1 MKGRFQF
8 SFAVIFLILV
18 GLGLALYKHF
28 ALGFPLLR
36 GEESTVWSIEA
47 RVEFMAHGEPAQA
60 TLSLPD
66 HQPGVRIL
74 DESFASPGY
83 GINQFDEQ
91 GQRRAE
97 WSIRKANGQQDI
109 FYKVKLHPQ
118 SGSTLNNPDDTQPVP
133 NKNKPVLPEPYQT
146 AAYSLLDKVKERS
159 ADARSFAGTLVG
171 EFIAKEPSQ
180 NANMLMDM
188 AENRE
193 SKTRLLID
201 LLTMSN
207 IPARMVRGL
216 YLEDGRRRQPIVD
229 MLEVYTDKGWIL
241 FDPMTGKAGNPA
253 NFFLWQR
260 GGKSLLDVMGG
271 SNSRVSFSIISQ
283 SVPARELAITEAK
296 ADDAAIVDF
305 SIYSLPLE
313 AQNAF
318 KTILLIPIGTLVVL
332 IMRVLVG
339 LRTSGTFMPVLIA
352 VAFLHT
358 QLLPGLA
365 IFIAIVSIGLWIR
378 SILSQMNM
386 LLVARLAAV
395 IIVVIGIMAAMSI
408 LSWKLGISQALTITF
423 FPMIILAW
431 TIERMSILW
440 EEEGPKDVLIEGFG
454 SLLVASISYLL
465 MTNSLVEHLTFNFPE
480 LLLSVLGFT
489 LMLGQ
494 YTGYRLLELRRFK
507 PLAAVE

>member
-8 SFAVIFLILV
+8 SLAVIFLIIA

-47 RVEFMAHGEPAQA
+47 RVEFNTQGEPAQA
-60 TLSLPD
+60 TLTLPD
-66 HQPGVRIL
+66 NQAGVRIL

-83 GINQFDEQ
+83 GINQFEDNN
-91 GQRRAE
+91 QRRAE
-97 WSIRKANGQQDI
+97 WSIRQAQGKQDL
-109 FYKVKLHPQ
+109 FYKIKLHLQ
-118 SGSTLNNPDDTQPVP
+118 SDSLAGTTDQLPPAP
-133 NKNKPVLPEPYQT
+133 IKNKPTLPEPYQT
-146 AAYSLLDKVKERS
+146 AAEGLLEKVRDQS
-159 ADARSFAGTLVG
+159 ADARSFAGTLVR
-171 EFIAKEPSQ
+171 EFAGNTPSQ
-180 NANMLMDM
+180 NANMLMGM
-188 AENRE
+188 ATDRE
-193 SKTRLLID
+193 STTRLLID
-201 LLTMSN
+201 LLTMSE

-216 YLEDGRRRQPIVD
+216 YLEDGRRRQPILD
-229 MLEVYTDKGWIL
+229 MLEVYTNKGWVL
-241 FDPMTGKAGNPA
+241 FDPVTGKAGTPD

-271 SNSRVSFSIISQ
+271 VNSKTSFSIISQ
-283 SVPARELAITEAK
+283 SVPARELAIKEAK
-296 ADDAAIVDF
+296 ADDVAMVDF

-313 AQNAF
+313 SQNAF

-358 QLLPGLA
+358 QLLPGLT
-365 IFIAIVSIGLWIR
+365 IFIAIVSIGLWMR

-386 LLVARLAAV
+386 LLVARLSAV
-395 IIVVIGIMAAMSI
+395 IIVVIGIMAAMSV

-440 EEEGPKDVLIEGFG
+440 EEEGPKDVIIEGFG
-454 SLLVASISYLL
+454 SLLVATISYLL
-465 MTNSLVEHLTFNFPE
+465 MTNPVVEHLTFNFPE
-480 LLLSVLGFT
+480 LLLTVLGFT

-507 PLAAVE
+507 PLVAE

>member
-1 MKGRFQF
+1 MVFHSSG
-8 SFAVIFLILV
+8 
-18 GLGLALYKHF
+18 
-28 ALGFPLLR
+28 
-36 GEESTVWSIEA
+36 GEDSTVWSIEA
-47 RVEFMAHGEPAQA
+47 RVEFDAQGGPAQA
-60 TLSLPD
+60 TLSLPNN
-66 HQPGVRIL
+66 QTGVRIL

-83 GINQFDEQ
+83 GINQLEDK

-97 WSIRKANGQQDI
+97 WSIRDAKGSQDL
-109 FYKVKLHPQ
+109 FYKVKLHLQ
-118 SGSTLNNPDDTQPVP
+118 SDSFLSSPDEQAPAP
-133 NKNKPVLPEPYQT
+133 IQNKPTLPEPYQT
-146 AAYSLLDKVKERS
+146 AAEGLLERVQERS
-159 ADARSFAGTLVG
+159 ADSRSFAGTLVN
-171 EFIAKEPSQ
+171 EFVAKEPSQ
-180 NANMLMDM
+180 NANMLTGMII
-188 AENRE
+188 NRE

-201 LLTMSN
+201 LLTMSD

-229 MLEVYTDKGWIL
+229 MLEVYTDKGWVL
-241 FDPMTGKAGNPA
+241 FDPMTGKSGNPG

-271 SNSRVSFSIISQ
+271 SNSRTSFSIISQ
-283 SVPARELAITEAK
+283 SVPSRDLAIKEAK
-296 ADDAAIVDF
+296 ADDVAMVDF

-339 LRTSGTFMPVLIA
+339 LRTSGTFMPVLVAI
-352 VAFLHT
+352 AFLHT
-358 QLLPGLA
+358 QLLPGLI
-365 IFIAIVSIGLWIR
+365 IFISIVSIGLWMR

-440 EEEGPKDVLIEGFG
+440 EEEGPKDVIIEGGG

-465 MTNSLVEHLTFNFPE
+465 MTNPMVEHLTFNFPE
-480 LLLSVLGFT
+480 LLLSILGVT

-507 PLAAVE
+507 PLASES